1 VRRTRLITFA
11 IAVLVA
17 VTIGIL
23 AASRLVTVLS
33 PSALDCASTPGAT
46 IEGTPTPTTC
56 VDSGFRPD
64 PHGFEFPNWAG
75 TSSGD
80 AIDVET
86 LVALFGARNVCT
98 DATTSTCAPQPAAV
112 QWAAQMNELLA
123 NGRCEGM
130 SVQAERF
137 FTGLEEVAEVDPRAQ
152 TAGDLAKQN
161 PELVASIDY
170 WWATQLMPEVAAAA
184 SASRALPPS
193 QIVADVVAGLRNGT
207 ANTMGLYSSQGAHSV
222 TPFAV
227 TYAEPYFSIWVY
239 DSNHPGSPGR
249 VLVDASTEGWHFQ
262 STVSGNP
269 EADGGWAGIGAGGLE
284 YTPMSVRMAD
294 FTTPFSDNPDANAFA
309 LAVIAT
315 SADTSTEVDLV
326 IIGNGVEIHTADRSD
341 PPEGFVVQHINDDGI
356 GHGTLVYVRPSTAL
370 TITPSASEAGVPV
383 RISLDGPSLPW
394 QEITFTTATAG
405 AQPARIEVSP
415 ETGTRVV
422 ATGEVPVTVTFD
434 AGRPDLD
441 TRTLTSPG
449 ERRVPVRSPLD

>member
-1 VRRTRLITFA
+1 
-11 IAVLVA
+11 
-17 VTIGIL
+17 
-23 AASRLVTVLS
+23 
-33 PSALDCASTPGAT
+33 
-46 IEGTPTPTTC
+46 
-56 VDSGFRPD
+56 
-64 PHGFEFPNWAG
+64 
-75 TSSGD
+75 
-80 AIDVET
+80 
-86 LVALFGARNVCT
+86 
-98 DATTSTCAPQPAAV
+98 
-112 QWAAQMNELLA
+112 
-123 NGRCEGM
+123 
-130 SVQAERF
+130 
-137 FTGLEEVAEVDPRAQ
+137 
-152 TAGDLAKQN
+152 
-161 PELVASIDY
+161 
-170 WWATQLMPEVAAAA
+170 
-184 SASRALPPS
+184 
-193 QIVADVVAGLRNGT
+193 VADVVAGLRNGT